1 MTPRHEVI
9 RANGLPVETFWP
21 GRNALPLLGRFE
33 RLALIALIPGL
44 LGDTEAVYGPPAL
57 LLA

>member
-1 MTPRHEVI
+1 MI
-9 RANGLPVETFWP
+9 RDNGLPVETFWP
-21 GRNALPLLGRFE
+21 GRYALSLLGRFE

-44 LGDTEAVYGPPAL
+44 FDDTEAAYGPPVL